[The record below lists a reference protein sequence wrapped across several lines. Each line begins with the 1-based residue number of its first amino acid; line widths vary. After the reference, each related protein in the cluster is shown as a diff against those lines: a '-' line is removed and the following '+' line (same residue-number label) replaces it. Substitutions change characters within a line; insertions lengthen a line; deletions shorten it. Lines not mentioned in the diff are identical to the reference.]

1 MANKIGDDFA
11 LYLDSAD
18 DYDSPTW
25 VEQVD
30 IGNLA
35 LDPAP
40 EQVEI
45 PKRNGFKMYKK
56 GRQDLTITFDVSY
69 DPANASHGTIRD
81 AIRSGA
87 AVHLA
92 LADGAIATAGTI
104 YYHGWFM
111 LVGPEDNSLDSAA
124 VISVEA
130 KVHADSAATELPAKV
145 TVAAPPE

>member
-1 MANKIGDDFA
+1 MANQIGDEFK
-11 LYLDSAD
+11 LYYDSASN
-18 DYDSPTW
+18 YSTPTW

-56 GRQDLTITFDVSY
+56 GRQDLSITFDISF
-69 DPANASHGTIRD
+69 DPANTSHTAMRD
-81 AIRSGA
+81 AIRAGTKI
-87 AVHLA
+87 HLA
-92 LADGAIATAGTI
+92 VANGAIATIGTI

-111 LVGPEDNSLDSAA
+111 LVGPEDLSLDSPAT
-124 VISVEA
+124 ISVEA
-130 KVHADSAATELPAKV
+130 KVHADSASDELPAKV
-145 TVAAPPE
+145 TVSI

>member
-1 MANKIGDDFA
+1 MANQIGDDFK
-11 LYLDSAD
+11 LYYDSASD
-18 DYDSPTW
+18 FDTPTW

-56 GRQDLTITFDVSY
+56 GRQDLSITFDLSF
-69 DPANASHGTIRD
+69 DPANVSHTAMRD

-92 LADGAIATAGTI
+92 VANGAIATAGTI
-104 YYHGWFM
+104 YYHGMFM
-111 LVGPEDNSLDSAA
+111 LVGPEDLSLDSAA
-124 VISVEA
+124 TISIEA
-130 KVHADSAATELPAKV
+130 KVHADSASTDLPAKV
-145 TVAAPPE
+145 TVPA